1 MLTYK
6 KLARKPRSFQ
16 SFTGIGLEQFDFLSS
31 EIEKEYKRTEQRRLS
46 RKKRER
52 KIGAGRRFALPVRDR
67 LMMLLVYY
75 RMYITYELAGHL
87 FGLDQSNVYRDI
99 RYMEPA
105 VRGSIPIPQKMMY
118 AESKKIGTIQ
128 ELKRHFPEFR
138 VMIDSSE
145 QQIPRP
151 KKNKKKRQTYY
162 SGKKGMHTVKNQYTV
177 NLKGQIVHKPP
188 LLLAG
193 RMTTRCFRPSILR
206 CCQKDCRRLS
216 TWDTRE
222 WQGTFRSSIRYF
234 HASAKEAEN

>member
-16 SFTGIGLEQFDFLSS
+16 SFTGISLEQFDFLSS

-128 ELKRHFPEFR
+128 DLERHFPEFC
-138 VMIDSSE
+138 VMIDSGLSPNSH
-145 QQIPRP
+145 QAATTTIFCLAAHSRRFNTSRFHPIALHSPNRLL
-151 KKNKKKRQTYY
+151 
-162 SGKKGMHTVKNQYTV
+162 VDFFL
-177 NLKGQIVHKPP
+177 NLHSN
-188 LLLAG
+188 
-193 RMTTRCFRPSILR
+193 R
-206 CCQKDCRRLS
+206 
-216 TWDTRE
+216 
-222 WQGTFRSSIRYF
+222 
-234 HASAKEAEN
+234 

>member
-6 KLARKPRSFQ
+6 KLAKKPKQFQ

-31 EIEKEYKRTEQRRLS
+31 EIEKEYKRTEAKRLS
-46 RKKRER
+46 GRKRER
-52 KIGAGRRFALPVRDR
+52 KIGTGRKFAFPVRDR
-67 LMMLLVYY
+67 LVMLLVYY

-87 FGLDQSNVYRDI
+87 FSLDQSNVCRDI

-128 ELKRHFPEFR
+128 ELERYFPEFC

-151 KKNKKKRQTYY
+151 KNREKRKTHY
-162 SGKKGMHTVKNQYTV
+162 SGKNRMHTVKSQYTV
-177 NLKGQIVHKPP
+177 NLRGQIVHKPP
-188 LLLAG
+188 HSPAG

-206 CCQKDCRRLS
+206 RCQKDYRRL
-216 TWDTRE
+216 
-222 WQGTFRSSIRYF
+222 
-234 HASAKEAEN
+234 